1 MSQTFGERELC
12 GALDLKLSE
21 AQWAAVSAPL
31 EPGVIIAGA
40 GTGKTTSMSARV
52 AYLVGSGQVT
62 VDRVLGLTFTNK
74 AAGQLLTAIRSN
86 VAAIGVAEP
95 EPTVSTYHAFA
106 GRIVSE
112 FGMRIGREPDAILLA
127 DGAKH
132 VHAYRVVCG
141 ADAIDTESLGSLLVS
156 IGKSPKTI
164 TEHMLDL
171 DGELSELGID
181 PTKLMEHDQTLMEQL
196 ASMGADKGIAKKIF
210 DAAQQRFALAQLIVQ
225 WREYKARRDLW
236 DYSDQVRLAV
246 EIVTRFPDAARDIR
260 RRYDVV
266 LLDEYQDTSIA
277 QRGLLQCIFGEG
289 FPVTAVGDPC
299 QAIYGWRGASVD
311 NIESFPHHFPRM
323 DGKPAQRYA
332 LAENRRSGPAVLHIA
347 NEVATELRREHTGT
361 EPLFATGEAPPAEV
375 KVGLFSTIDEE
386 LDYLAHSVR
395 HVHSEYEKHR
405 SADGGAASIA
415 VLCTTGTDIRRVDRA
430 LRKVGVPTHATG
442 AAALLADPA
451 VGDVRALLEVVHEPT
466 ANPAMVRL
474 LSGARWRVGVRD
486 LAALGTR
493 ASEIAGG
500 RSRPRT
506 STVNEALDEAVAGS
520 DPVDVVSLSDAAAD
534 LGDASVYSPQAL
546 RAFHEVSTIVG
557 QLRQHTG
564 DSVVDL
570 AARAM
575 RLLGVD
581 VEAHVNDPTGGSR
594 AALADFL
601 ALAAAAEDLD
611 GRTSL
616 GAFLSRLREAERF
629 DVTIA
634 HTRPAVPGAVQL
646 MTVFAAKGLEFET
659 VFMPFVSE
667 GAFPGGKGRSKW
679 PTGAN
684 VVPWPIRN
692 DVTPELQNLLD
703 GSVDSVN
710 KQHDRYLEALQHIID
725 RDHERLAYV
734 GITRAERSLTVTGH
748 WWGPGQEKPRGPHR
762 FLTQIRDA
770 THAGDPNLC
779 SIVSWA
785 DAPEDGAK
793 NPVRTL
799 GGSAWPQPVEPGVR
813 AKLLAAAAAV
823 QASTRSGDGYA
834 PPLVSH
840 FGADSDDPW
849 QRKASRWH
857 EAFAALVEESL
868 APATILD
875 VSLGAHVGA
884 STFLRALKEPDALAL
899 DLMRPMP
906 REPSLAAARGIA
918 WHAWVETVFGQQ
930 SLWDM
935 DDLPGAADAFI
946 TTDEQLEELK
956 AAFRQSRYAGLT
968 PVATEE
974 PFSLVIGGRVINGRM
989 DAVFFENGRYEVV
1002 DWKTGGTAKVDPR
1015 QLAIYRLAWAHI
1027 AGVPWREVDAAFVMV
1042 ATGEELRPST
1052 DAEVEKLLA
1061 LK

>member
-1 MSQTFGERELC
+1 MSQSFGERELC
-12 GALDLKLSE
+12 RALNLQLSE

-74 AAGQLLTAIRSN
+74 AARQLLTAMRST

-95 EPTVSTYHAFA
+95 EPTVSTYNAFA
-106 GRIVSE
+106 ARIVSE
-112 FGMRIGREPDAILLA
+112 FGMRIGREPDAVLLA

-141 ADAIDTESLGSLLVS
+141 ADAIDTESLGALLVA

-164 TEHMLDL
+164 TEQMLDL

-181 PTKLMEHDQTLMEQL
+181 PGRLMEHDRTLMDEL
-196 ASMGADKGIAKKIF
+196 ASIGAEKGTAKKIF

-236 DYSDQVRLAV
+236 DYSDQVRLAR

-277 QRGLLQCIFGEG
+277 QRELLQCIFGDG

-311 NIESFPHHFPRM
+311 NIESFPHHFPRL
-323 DGKPAQRYA
+323 DGTPARRYA

-347 NEVATELRREHTGT
+347 NEVATELRREHAGT
-361 EPLFATGEAPPAEV
+361 EPLFPTSEAAPAEV
-375 KVGLFSTIDEE
+375 KVGLFSSIDEE

-395 HVHSEYEKHR
+395 RAHAEYEKRR
-405 SADGGAASIA
+405 STDSGAASIA
-415 VLCTTGTDIRRVDRA
+415 VLCTTGADIRRVDRA
-430 LRKVGVPTHATG
+430 LRKVGVPTHVTG

-451 VGDVRALLEVVHEPT
+451 VGDLRALLEVVHEPT
-466 ANPAMVRL
+466 ANPSMVRL

-486 LAALGTR
+486 LAALGGR
-493 ASEIAGG
+493 ASELAGG

-506 STVNEALDEAVAGS
+506 STVDEALDEAVAGS

-534 LGDASVYSPQAL
+534 PGLADVYSPQAL
-546 RAFHEVSTIVG
+546 RAFSEISTIVDR
-557 QLRQHTG
+557 LRQHAG

-575 RLLGVD
+575 RVLGVD

-601 ALAAAAEDLD
+601 SLATAAEDVD

-634 HTRPAVPGAVQL
+634 HTRPGVAGAVQL
-646 MTVFAAKGLEFET
+646 MTVFAAKGLEFES

-667 GAFPGGKGRSKW
+667 RAFPGGKGRSKW
-679 PTGAN
+679 PTGAS
-684 VVPWPIRN
+684 VVPWPIRD
-692 DVTPELQNLLD
+692 DVTPELGNLLD
-703 GSVDSVN
+703 GSSDSVN
-710 KQHDRYLEALQHIID
+710 KQHDRYLEALQHILD

-734 GITRAERSLTVTGH
+734 GVTRAERSLTVTGH

-770 THAGDPNLC
+770 TYTGDPDLC
-779 SIVSWA
+779 TIVAWA
-785 DAPEDGAK
+785 DAPDEGAT

-799 GGSAWPQPVEPGVR
+799 GGSAWPQAVEPTVHE
-813 AKLLAAAAAV
+813 KLLSAAEAV
-823 QASTRSGDGYA
+823 QKAARSTSGYT
-834 PPLVSH
+834 PPLVSRVGL
-840 FGADSDDPW
+840 GAEDPW
-849 QRKASRWH
+849 EKKSERWH
-857 EAFAALVEESL
+857 EAFAALMEESL
-868 APATILD
+868 ASTSSPD

-899 DLMRPMP
+899 DLLRPMP
-906 REPSLAAARGIA
+906 RQPSLAAARGIA

-946 TTDEQLEELK
+946 TTDAQLEELK

-1015 QLAIYRLAWAHI
+1015 QLAIYRLAWSHI
-1027 AGVPWREVDAAFVMV
+1027 AGVPWRDVDAAFVMV

-1052 DAEVEKLLA
+1052 DAEVEELLT
-1061 LK
+1061 LE